1 MDVVKVHS
9 SSFCQP
15 DEPCTTRVRGSEMGT
30 SCSLRPVDAANDKM
44 FGWSGIAVA
53 CPVEL

>member
-9 SSFCQP
+9 SSFFGQP
-15 DEPCTTRVRGSEMGT
+15 DESCTTRVRGSEMGT

-44 FGWSGIAVA
+44 
-53 CPVEL
+53 